1 MYTVDA
7 FLGGAVSLESIS
19 VDACRICNFGIW
31 FFAVCTSNKYTNLP
45 HTMLSRRAARH
56 AILLVVLLAV
66 ATRTTCAEDAT
77 TFAFSRLRQA
87 QDLSLTLDLSDG
99 TMSRSIYAGVCSNTS
114 APEVRQRTR

>member
-1 MYTVDA
+1 MQFWDLV
-7 FLGGAVSLESIS
+7 FCGLHFCQVH
-19 VDACRICNFGIW
+19 
-31 FFAVCTSNKYTNLP
+31 NLP